1 MKAIVQNAY
10 GDASALTIA
19 ELDKPVPGDKDVL
32 VRVHAVSL
40 HAGDQILLSG
50 TPYLA
55 RFFVGWPKPRN
66 FVPGLSL
73 AGVVESV
80 GAGVTTL
87 RPGEEVYGEGKGACA
102 EFVLGTE
109 KTLVAKPA
117 GLTFA
122 QAAAIP
128 TSALTAQ
135 HGLRDAAKVTPGMRV
150 LINGA
155 SGGIGIYAVQ
165 IAKALGA
172 EVTGVCSTA
181 NVQMVKKLGADHVID
196 YTTESFVDRAETW
209 DLIFDNV
216 GNHSFTELRR
226 VLSPKGAVIP
236 NSGTVGMGSMLG
248 GMVRSLF
255 TAQKDIR
262 FINTP
267 NREDLLALT
276 ELIDAGK
283 LTTVIDRTYRLE
295 QTPEAMTYVGSR
307 HVRGKVV
314 ILVTPDADSV

>member
-1 MKAIVQNAY
+1 
-10 GDASALTIA
+10 
-19 ELDKPVPGDKDVL
+19 
-32 VRVHAVSL
+32 
-40 HAGDQILLSG
+40 
-50 TPYLA
+50 
-55 RFFVGWPKPRN
+55 
-66 FVPGLSL
+66 
-73 AGVVESV
+73 
-80 GAGVTTL
+80 
-87 RPGEEVYGEGKGACA
+87 
-102 EFVLGTE
+102 
-109 KTLVAKPA
+109 
-117 GLTFA
+117 
-122 QAAAIP
+122 
-128 TSALTAQ
+128 
-135 HGLRDAAKVTPGMRV
+135 
-150 LINGA
+150 GA

-172 EVTGVCSTA
+172 EVTGVCSTDK
-181 NVQMVKKLGADHVID
+181 VQMVKKLGADHVID
-196 YTTESFVDRAETW
+196 YTTESFVDRSETW

-226 VLSPKGAVIP
+226 VLAPQGVVIP
-236 NSGTVGMGSMLG
+236 NSGTVSMGSMLG

-255 TAQKDIR
+255 TAQKDVR

-283 LTTVIDRTYRLE
+283 LATVIDRTYRLE